1 MRDSWDLKS
10 WAKNSAAAYDKED
23 QVCNC
28 GENPLDEL
36 CSNLDNGE
44 KGPVNFKDKLVEI
57 IKHKKVL
64 YLEKMLKDIFH
75 AKGKWYQKEIWTYI
89 HTKYQK

>member
-10 WAKNSAAAYDKED
+10 WAKNSATAYDKED
-23 QVCNC
+23 QVSNC
-28 GENPLDEL
+28 GKNPLDEL

-57 IKHKKVL
+57 IKHRKVV

-75 AKGKWYQKEIWTYI
+75 AKGKWYQKEIWIYI
-89 HTKYQK
+89 HT

>member
-1 MRDSWDLKS
+1 MRQLRF
-10 WAKNSAAAYDKED
+10 KELSKEFSHCLWQD

-28 GENPLDEL
+28 GKNPLDEL

-57 IKHKKVL
+57 IKHRKVV

-75 AKGKWYQKEIWTYI
+75 AKGKWYQKEIWIYV
-89 HTKYQK
+89 HT